1 MRHCFATHL
10 LESGTN
16 LRTIQQLLGHRSLES
31 TAVYLHVVTPQ
42 AGSAQTTDLLAHST
56 SIGIRG

>member
-1 MRHCFATHL
+1 

-16 LRTIQQLLGHRSLES
+16 LRTIQQLLGHRSLQS

-42 AGSAQTTDLLAHST
+42 AGATHATDLLASST
-56 SIGIRG
+56 SGRD